1 MNITQ
6 SKPIYPFLIFFYVC
20 CLTILSLGAWST
32 ELYLNHLVINTDE
45 KFSFYATVKDAV
57 DLQSYQL
64 RLHLPMETIAKL
76 ESIQQQNNA
85 SAVYE
90 SFEIDSEY
98 DEALKSVVW
107 IVSGKF
113 QQPISGTT
121 ILFKAN
127 AQAAAKAGFSD
138 IGVAVASGELQDAF
152 IHGGSIYVLDQSWP
166 WFDLQINYRNAF
178 HRFDFDNS
186 GKVDKKDILFFSS
199 SWHQQF
205 NSGLPQAPTPT
216 PKPSGV
222 EPTPTPVQ
230 DKPTIEEF
238 IGTWTFDFLHNTLI
252 GVDAHIV
259 FDAEVNE
266 DGVIIIQ
273 DRYANQYLGTYTYA
287 ESDGKI
293 SGVFMIANTNPLNPA
308 EKTDYF
314 VNFEGEAGIG
324 NSITGTA
331 KFSYNTTDIKV
342 TGYESYGL
350 TLTDSGRFT
359 AIKK

>member
-1 MNITQ
+1 MKQ
-6 SKPIYPFLIFFYVC
+6 SKPFYPFLILFSVF
-20 CLTILSLGAWST
+20 CLSISIQGAWST
-32 ELYLNHLVINTDE
+32 ELYLNHLVVNTE
-45 KFSFYATVKDAV
+45 NNFSFYATVKDAV
-57 DLQSYQL
+57 DLQSFTL

-76 ESIQQQNNA
+76 ESIQQQDNA
-85 SAVYE
+85 AAVYE

-113 QQPISGTT
+113 QQPFSGTT
-121 ILFKAN
+121 ILFKAD

-138 IGVAVASGELQDAF
+138 IGIAVASGELQDAF
-152 IHGGSIYVLDQSWP
+152 VHGGSIYVLDQSWP
-166 WFDLQINYRNAF
+166 WYDLQINYRNAF
-178 HRFDFDNS
+178 HRLDLDNN
-186 GKVDKKDILFFSS
+186 GRVDKKDILFFSS

-205 NSGLPQAPTPT
+205 NSDLPMAPTATPT
-216 PKPSGV
+216 PSGV
-222 EPTPTPVQ
+222 EPTPTPVPL

-238 IGTWTFDFLHNTLI
+238 VGTWTFDFLHNTLI
-252 GVDAHIV
+252 GVDVHIV
-259 FDAEVNE
+259 FDAEVND

-287 ESDGKI
+287 EIDGKI
-293 SGVFMIANTNPLNPA
+293 SGVFMIADANPLNPA

-350 TLTDSGRFT
+350 TLSDSGRFT